1 MKHTNESEP
10 YIIYDERLELYLVLI
25 NKDGKEVQIA
35 HVLTKEEAE
44 LFLSE

>member
-10 YIIYDERLELYLVLI
+10 YIIYDEQLELYLVLI
-25 NKDGKEVQIA
+25 NKDGKEVLIA
-35 HVLTKEEAE
+35 HVLTNEEAE